1 MGNFSQIAAS
11 KRTLEMTQKRSTST
25 TVTDGP
31 KVPEVDIK
39 EISNEVEMYF
49 PARRIQFNVQ
59 NLDDESNLAG
69 GFNSKITD
77 TESG

>member
-11 KRTLEMTQKRSTST
+11 KRTLKKTQKRSTST
-25 TVTDGP
+25 VVDGP

-39 EISNEVEMYF
+39 EVSNEVEMYF